1 MSVFQKVRGTT
12 SDSFAIGIGKSG
24 DKYLEADT
32 GNPTTLPFIRY
43 NDTLKRWEISGDGVN
58 VYDPDLDWMLE
69 VEPTRPSNNY
79 TVTRLGNTVNNETW
93 RRAADNSLLK
103 TIDYAYVSGKVDT
116 EDRKLYATDGV
127 TVIARLLITYA
138 YGMGLVIGA
147 TRQRLV

>member
-1 MSVFQKVRGTT
+1 MSVFKKLRGTT
-12 SDSFAIGIGKSG
+12 SDNFTIGIGQAG
-24 DKYLEADT
+24 HKYLEADT
-32 GNPTTLPFIRY
+32 GNPVTLPYIRY

-69 VEPTRPSNNY
+69 CEPTRPTNDY
-79 TVTRLGNTVNNETW
+79 AVTRLGNTVTNETW
-93 RRAADNSLLK
+93 RRTSDASLLK
-103 TIDYAYVSGKVDT
+103 TIDYTYVSGKVNT

-138 YGMGLVIGA
+138 YGMGLVVGA